1 MSSEVEIVVVDFNT
15 FNDIDFKHPS
25 AFFIRNALG
34 EVVFFRTRDR
44 EKAQEKCDD
53 LYGKGKYRVNASKL
67 QKQDKPLTCRGVA
80 TRRGQK
86 K

>member
-15 FNDIDFKHPS
+15 FNDIDFKHPA
-25 AFFIRNALG
+25 AFFVRNALG
-34 EVVFFRTRDR
+34 EFVFFRTRTR
-44 EKAQEKCDD
+44 SKAQEKCDE
-53 LYGKGKYRVNASKL
+53 LYGKKYTVNASKL